1 MATEIPWPRRLLQV
15 MRSSHEDR
23 LFFVRGVI
31 GELLGLQ
38 VARSRSGGYV
48 DALTLGYG
56 KSLTYLRY
64 EIFRRSP
71 L

>member
-1 MATEIPWPRRLLQV
+1 M
-15 MRSSHEDR
+15 
-23 LFFVRGVI
+23 